1 MNQEIIHVAIVEDN
15 DELRQ
20 MLAYVINGTPG
31 FYCKHTYV
39 DCESAIKELP
49 NTYVHVVLMD
59 IELPG
64 INGIEG
70 VKILKEKMPQVDFI
84 MLTIKQDD
92 ESLFGSLCAGA
103 TGYLTKDTPPL
114 QLLQSVKEVYHGGA
128 PMSTRIARKVIDSF
142 NIETKKSPLSERES
156 EILKLLCDGMN
167 YRSIADQLFLS
178 AHTVKTHIKNIYK
191 KLHVNSR
198 AGAVSKA
205 IKDGLI

>member
-20 MLAYVINGTPG
+20 MLSYVINGTPG

-114 QLLQSVKEVYHGGA
+114 QLLKSVKEVFQGGA

-142 NIETKKSPLSERES
+142 NIETKKSPLSDRES